1 MADKR
6 FRAAGLMGFR
16 LGADFPCQSAQR
28 FLFASEMRLRPAAL
42 IPRGFLLGA
51 GTICFALGGRP
62 RRAEEREVSRS
73 SAEMALSSRLRS
85 LLRSETRVWM
95 SMESFRML
103 RQAL

>member
-1 MADKR
+1 MSCRQSLFNHTLKRDTNNRQDAGVFSFLFAHLSFIMADKR

-62 RRAEEREVSRS
+62 RP
-73 SAEMALSSRLRS
+73 
-85 LLRSETRVWM
+85 
-95 SMESFRML
+95 
-103 RQAL
+103 